1 MANSKQMEG
10 GAGGSPGG
18 IDISIPDAPDP
29 KGGIEIEG
37 KAGTA
42 ETLLLYAIQVRETAN
57 RIGAAV
63 AGFVKQGTVIV
74 IAGDPEIDVGLA
86 DQFDTA
92 CTELDRLLDEAL
104 RPITPPA
111 QDVAAESL
119 VAGAAVSAIGTILKA
134 SATAAQYFAVKTKL
148 AGIEITPNDS
158 LLAIAVAGV
167 LLEQKPPPK
176 VYPAPFETSDARK
189 SVHERI
195 GALGTKAGRAQ
206 VAAQDY
212 AKRAASDAQNA
223 ALWNT
228 AAQTCEAAAKCVNE
242 FNARFAKDEKEGG
255 LPINKIIQQTAL
267 RTALDGGAVALFVK
281 TQATGGSLRTKSGLF
296 VGIGNDTPAAAGALL
311 VASHAL
317 VEGQGRTLLQARTH
331 NSWSGYR
338 GLDNLVFLDDQP
350 ESNRY
355 YNG

>member
-206 VAAQDY
+206 VAAQVANDTVGRLIVTAERVLVVDFKTGLRVPGSPDSVPLPY
-212 AKRAASDAQNA
+212 VRQMAAYRAVLGKAFPEVD
-223 ALWNT
+223 
-228 AAQTCEAAAKCVNE
+228 
-242 FNARFAKDEKEGG
+242 
-255 LPINKIIQQTAL
+255 IQWYQA
-267 RTALDGGAVALFVK
+267 GSEAVASRVNAEL
-281 TQATGGSLRTKSGLF
+281 AGG
-296 VGIGNDTPAAAGALL
+296 I
-311 VASHAL
+311 
-317 VEGQGRTLLQARTH
+317 
-331 NSWSGYR
+331 
-338 GLDNLVFLDDQP
+338 DQP
-350 ESNRY
+350 GLRQQVRHQRTRA
-355 YNG
+355 